1 MQSGIQ
7 IKSYIVLHTE
17 QGGALNCKQKK
28 NPKLFQVLDGLRD
41 FCAFIQN
48 QESRKFIISVKETEC
63 FRNV

>member
-17 QGGALNCKQKK
+17 QGGALNCKQKFT
-28 NPKLFQVLDGLRD
+28 KLFQVLDGLRD